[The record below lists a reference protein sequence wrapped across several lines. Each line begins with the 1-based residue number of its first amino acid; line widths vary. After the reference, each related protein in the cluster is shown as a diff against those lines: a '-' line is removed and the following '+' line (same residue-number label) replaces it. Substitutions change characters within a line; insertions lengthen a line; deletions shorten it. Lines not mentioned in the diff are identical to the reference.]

1 MENLYLKEMVK
12 LATGLAER
20 GINFR
25 FHPLFDGY
33 QIIVGEVEWE
43 WDAICHCNSYG
54 AESGLIEVAGRIVR
68 DNPEDVDGYLTA
80 EKILKR
86 VDEENYGRK

>member
-1 MENLYLKEMVK
+1 MEELYLKEMTK

-20 GINFR
+20 GIAFEFR
-25 FHPLFDGY
+25 PIFDGY
-33 QIIVGEVEWE
+33 QIIVRNWE
-43 WDAICHCNSYG
+43 WDAICHSGCYG
-54 AESGLIEVAGRIVR
+54 AEEGLIEVAGCMVR
-68 DNPEDVDGYLTA
+68 DNPEDVDGWLTA